1 MILCSLRCKAKHDRR
16 SKPLSYDVAKGGAL
30 RVATAVSERT
40 GFFFGWWV
48 VFASAAIVFLTGG
61 TFFYGFGALFNPI
74 VHEFGW
80 SRASVSFAFS
90 LRSEVGGLAAPVV
103 GFMVD
108 RVGSRR
114 LMVGGVALV
123 ALGFVL
129 LSRVESL
136 WAFYGAV
143 IVIAVG
149 MSATGGPVGMVAIAH
164 WFRRRRGRALAIMT
178 VGAGTS
184 GVMVL
189 VLAAL
194 ISAVGWR
201 DALVIMAVVQ
211 LAVCVPLAMSLRNR
225 PEEMGLQADGEPFV
239 APEDGRRA
247 PSRVGEGLTVSEALR
262 TSTFWKMSIAAGLT
276 NLVGAAI
283 VVHQIPFFTSSIGL
297 SEGLAAA
304 SVTAMT
310 LLSLLGRLGFGH
322 LADTVDK
329 RQVMAVAYAIEGAA
343 LLLYATIYEGWQ
355 IIYVLP
361 IFALGF
367 GGSIPVRPA
376 FQAEY
381 FGLRAFGAIQ
391 GLAFTIATLGVLA
404 GPVFAGWMY
413 DRTESYRLAFV
424 LLSAASLLAVPLVL
438 SIRTP
443 RPPREGT
450 LVRDAL
456 EFVWQIPRGTRP

>member
-1 MILCSLRCKAKHDRR
+1 MRI
-16 SKPLSYDVAKGGAL
+16 
-30 RVATAVSERT
+30 ATAVTHRT

-74 VHEFGW
+74 VNEFGW
-80 SRASVSFAFS
+80 SRASVSLAFS

-114 LMVGGVALV
+114 LMIIGVALV
-123 ALGFVL
+123 SLGFVL
-129 LSRVESL
+129 LSRIESL
-136 WAFYGAV
+136 WTFYGAV
-143 IVIAVG
+143 IVIAIG

-164 WFRRRRGRALAIMT
+164 WFRRRRGRALAAMT

-189 VLAAL
+189 VLAVL
-194 ISAVGWR
+194 ISTVGWR
-201 DALVIMAVVQ
+201 DALLIMAAVQ
-211 LAVCVPLAMSLRNR
+211 LLFCLPLAASVRNR
-225 PEEMGLQADGEPFV
+225 PEEMGLLPDGEPFV
-239 APEDGRRA
+239 ATEAEAMPPVQA
-247 PSRVGEGLTVSEALR
+247 AEGLTARQALK
-262 TSTFWKMSIAAGLT
+262 TGTFWKMSIAAGLT
-276 NLVGAAI
+276 NLGVVAI
-283 VVHQIPFFTSSIGL
+283 VVHQIPFFTSSVGL

-310 LLSLLGRLGFGH
+310 LFSLLGRLGFGH

-329 RQVMAVAYAIEGAA
+329 RHVMAVAYGLTA
-343 LLLYATIYEGWQ
+343 LALALYAGVYDGWQ
-355 IIYVLP
+355 VLYVLP
-361 IFALGF
+361 VFALGF

-391 GLAFTIATLGVLA
+391 GLAFTIATLGGLA
-404 GPVFAGWMY
+404 GPVFAGWLY
-413 DRTESYRLAFV
+413 DMTESYRLAF
-424 LLSAASLLAVPLVL
+424 LILAAGSLLAVPLVL
-438 SIRTP
+438 SAGKPGAVTAP
-443 RPPREGT
+443 
-450 LVRDAL
+450 LVAGS
-456 EFVWQIPRGTRP
+456 EAPTASGVS

>member
-1 MILCSLRCKAKHDRR
+1 MIGRMD
-16 SKPLSYDVAKGGAL
+16 
-30 RVATAVSERT
+30 ATPVKTAGAVSHRT

-48 VFASAAIVFLTGG
+48 VFASAAVVFLTGG

-74 VHEFGW
+74 VNEFGW

-90 LRSEVGGLAAPVV
+90 LRSEVDGLAAPVV

-143 IVIAVG
+143 MVIAIG

-164 WFRRRRGRALAIMT
+164 WFRRQRGRALAAMT

-189 VLAAL
+189 VLAGL
-194 ISAVGWR
+194 ISGVGWR
-201 DALVIMAVVQ
+201 DALVIMAIVQ
-211 LAVCVPLAMSLRNR
+211 LAVCIPLALSIRNR
-225 PEEMGLQADGEPFV
+225 PEEMGLLPDGEPFEPV
-239 APEDGRRA
+239 EKGLRPAPPA
-247 PSRVGEGLTVSEALR
+247 TEGMTAREALR
-262 TSTFWKMSIAAGLT
+262 TATFWKMSIAGGLT
-276 NLVGAAI
+276 NLGVIAI
-283 VVHQIPFFTSSIGL
+283 VVHRIPFFTSSVGL

-322 LADTVDK
+322 LADSMDK
-329 RQVMAVAYAIEGAA
+329 RHVTAACFAISALS

-355 IIYVLP
+355 VLYVLP
-361 IFALGF
+361 VFALGF

-376 FQAEY
+376 FQAEV

-391 GLAFTIATLGVLA
+391 GMAFTIATLGGLA

-413 DRTESYRLAFV
+413 DMTESYRLAFV
-424 LLSAASLLAVPLVL
+424 VLSVGSLLAVPLVL
-438 SIRTP
+438 SVPKPVATP
-443 RPPREGT
+443 QLQSCGT
-450 LVRDAL
+450 
-456 EFVWQIPRGTRP
+456 P

>member
-1 MILCSLRCKAKHDRR
+1 MEKCVEASDPSRR
-16 SKPLSYDVAKGGAL
+16 YDEAHGPPMDIA
-30 RVATAVSERT
+30 ATVSRRT

-74 VHEFGW
+74 VNEFGW

-114 LMVGGVALV
+114 LMVAGVALV

-143 IVIAVG
+143 IVIAIG

-164 WFRRRRGRALAIMT
+164 WFRRQRGRALAVMT

-194 ISAVGWR
+194 ISVVGWR
-201 DALVIMAVVQ
+201 DALVIMAAIQ
-211 LAVCVPLAMSLRNR
+211 LVVCVPLALSVRNR
-225 PEEMGLQADGEPFV
+225 PEDMGLHADGDPV
-239 APEDGRRA
+239 ATMESGDAVGA
-247 PSRVGEGLTVSEALR
+247 PSQEGLTAKEALH
-262 TSTFWKMSIAAGLT
+262 TAAFWKMSIAGALT
-276 NLVGAAI
+276 NLGVIAI
-283 VVHQIPFFTSSIGL
+283 VVHQIPFFTSSVGL

-310 LLSLLGRLGFGH
+310 LLSLLGRLGFGY
-322 LADTVDK
+322 LADTMDK
-329 RQVMAVAYAIEGAA
+329 RHVTAICFGITA
-343 LLLYATIYEGWQ
+343 LSLLMYATIYEAWQ
-355 IIYVLP
+355 VLYVLP
-361 IFALGF
+361 VFAVGF

-381 FGLRAFGAIQ
+381 FGLKAFGAIQ
-391 GLAFTIATLGVLA
+391 GLSFTIGTLGGLL

-413 DRTESYRLAFV
+413 DMTDSYRLAFV
-424 LLSAASLLAVPLVL
+424 ALSAGSFLAVPLVL
-438 SIRTP
+438 SVRTAAETEE
-443 RPPREGT
+443 RS

-456 EFVWQIPRGTRP
+456 A

>member
-1 MILCSLRCKAKHDRR
+1 LTLASVVSRR
-16 SKPLSYDVAKGGAL
+16 A
-30 RVATAVSERT
+30 
-40 GFFFGWWV
+40 GFFYGWWV

-74 VHEFGW
+74 IGEFGW

-103 GFMVD
+103 GFLVD
-108 RVGSRR
+108 RVGARR
-114 LMVGGVALV
+114 LMVGGIALV

-129 LSRVESL
+129 LSRIESL

-143 IVIAVG
+143 FVIAIG

-164 WFRRRRGRALAIMT
+164 WFRRRRGRALALMT
-178 VGAGTS
+178 VGAGAS

-189 VLAAL
+189 VLAVL
-194 ISAVGWR
+194 ISAFGWR

-211 LAVCVPLAMSLRNR
+211 LAFCLPLALSIRNR
-225 PEEMGLQADGEPFV
+225 PEEMGLEPDGEPFV
-239 APEDGRRA
+239 QANDGTTAPPQA
-247 PSRVGEGLTVSEALR
+247 GEGMAVSQALR
-262 TSTFWKMSIAAGLT
+262 TSTFWKMSVAAALA

-304 SVTAMT
+304 TVTAMT
-310 LLSLLGRLGFGH
+310 LISLVGRLGFGH
-322 LADTVDK
+322 LADTMDK
-329 RQVMAVAYAIEGAA
+329 RYVMAAAYAIEGVA
-343 LLLYATIYEGWQ
+343 LLLYATIYEAWQ
-355 IIYVLP
+355 IVYVLP
-361 IFALGF
+361 IFAVGF

-391 GLAFTIATLGVLA
+391 GMAYTIATLGVLG

-413 DRTESYRLAFV
+413 DRTESYRVAFA
-424 LLSAASLLAVPLVL
+424 LLSAVSLVAVPLVL
-438 SIRTP
+438 S
-443 RPPREGT
+443 
-450 LVRDAL
+450 VRKPSSPGHG
-456 EFVWQIPRGTRP
+456 ETRAISQPVSRI

>member
-1 MILCSLRCKAKHDRR
+1 MLPVPSFSDDMMTRNGSPMRIAM
-16 SKPLSYDVAKGGAL
+16 
-30 RVATAVSERT
+30 AVSHRT

-74 VHEFGW
+74 VNEFGW

-90 LRSEVGGLAAPVV
+90 LRSEVGGLAAPAV

-114 LMVGGVALV
+114 LMVAGVALV
-123 ALGFVL
+123 AVGFVL
-129 LSRVESL
+129 LSRVETL

-143 IVIAVG
+143 IVIAIG

-164 WFRRRRGRALAIMT
+164 WFRRRRGRALAVMT

-189 VLAAL
+189 VLAVL

-211 LAVCVPLAMSLRNR
+211 LIICLPLAMSIRNR
-225 PEEMGLQADGEPFV
+225 PEEMGLQPDGETF
-239 APEDGRRA
+239 APAEEGERRVQA
-247 PSRVGEGLTVSEALR
+247 TITEGLTVKEALG
-262 TSTFWKMSIAAGLT
+262 TSTFWKMSIAGGLT
-276 NLVGAAI
+276 NLGVIAI
-283 VVHQIPFFTSSIGL
+283 VVHQIPFFTTSVGL

-304 SVTAMT
+304 TVTAMT
-310 LLSLLGRLGFGH
+310 LLSLVGRLGFGH
-322 LADTVDK
+322 LSDTMDK
-329 RQVMAVAYAIEGAA
+329 RYVAA
-343 LLLYATIYEGWQ
+343 LCFGITAVSLVLYATVYEGWQ
-355 IIYVLP
+355 VLYVLP
-361 IFALGF
+361 LFALGF
-367 GGSIPVRPA
+367 GGSIPIRPA

-381 FGLRAFGAIQ
+381 FGLKAFGAIQ
-391 GLAFTIATLGVLA
+391 GLAFTIGTLGGLV

-413 DRTESYRLAFV
+413 DVTDSYRLAFV
-424 LLSAASLLAVPLVL
+424 ALSLGSFIAVPLVL
-438 SIRTP
+438 SIPKLAET
-443 RPPREGT
+443 EET
-450 LVRDAL
+450 LVARDVLA
-456 EFVWQIPRGTRP
+456 